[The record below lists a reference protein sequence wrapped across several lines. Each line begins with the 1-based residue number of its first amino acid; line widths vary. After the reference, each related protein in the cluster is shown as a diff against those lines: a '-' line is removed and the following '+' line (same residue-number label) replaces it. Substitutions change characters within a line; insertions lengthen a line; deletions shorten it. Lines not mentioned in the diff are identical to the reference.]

1 MFHWNVSY
9 LFAHYPCLRYGWRRL
24 IFSAVSACASAT
36 VAKPCASRPDARA
49 EAVHVLGDTFLLRSL
64 RMLSKSSAPGTRE
77 TEKKDDH
84 GMRVGHDF
92 QAVIPEIISAT
103 EPCPEFAPERALLV
117 WSPCA
122 EIEDGKLD
130 DYMTLAKEKY
140 SYNAEQAL
148 GMLFWHKYDL
158 EKAVADLANFT
169 PFPDEWTVEDK
180 VLFEQ
185 AFQFHGKNF
194 HKIRQMLP
202 DKTIPSLVKYYYS
215 WKKTRTRTSLMDRQA
230 RRLAGSREDASDGGS
245 DAGSENDSDMEVDN
259 AENKEE
265 GGAGGGSGGPC
276 SNCGAPMNQAF
287 SSSKGS
293 LCASCFQHWKRS
305 GGCKGGLVP
314 GGVRKHHHHEGGR
327 QAPARGGGG
336 GGVGGGGKR
345 RPPRG
350 MCLQYQDLVAM
361 ATGPPGQGDAIL
373 RAMDSELVALKRQ
386 VQNNKQMISQLR
398 HKTAM
403 GIENLRPPE
412 GNTRVNARWTNDEL
426 LIAVQGIR
434 KYGRDF
440 KAIAEVIGNKT
451 EAHVRSFF
459 VNYRRRY
466 NLDAVLQEFE
476 AEHGIVPGSEDSK
489 PVMDS
494 EPSAKEGGGG
504 NSRPGSPA
512 ACGGGLSSA
521 PSGGGAVLMSNGNSS
536 AAGNPPPLLRPPPG
550 SPSVQQPQQLAAN
563 ASSAAKGPSLPSQAG
578 PRSSNWS
585 ILQQPPPLIRPTA
598 TSAALHKSQPPPM
611 HNAL

>member
-1 MFHWNVSY
+1 MVLADRNDDS
-9 LFAHYPCLRYGWRRL
+9 RIGRRSHTSSPNGHL
-24 IFSAVSACASAT
+24 TDEGSAT
-36 VAKPCASRPDARA
+36 DES
-49 EAVHVLGDTFLLRSL
+49 EQ
-64 RMLSKSSAPGTRE
+64 
-77 TEKKDDH
+77 DH

-92 QAVIPEIISAT
+92 QAVIPDIISAT
-103 EPCPEFAPERALLV
+103 EPCPEFTPERALLV
-117 WSPCA
+117 WSPCPD
-122 EIEDGKLD
+122 ISDSKLD
-130 DYMTLAKEKY
+130 EYMTHAKEKF

-230 RRLAGSREDASDGGS
+230 RRLAGSREDGSDGAS

-265 GGAGGGSGGPC
+265 ASAGGPC
-276 SNCGAPMNQAF
+276 SSCGSPMTQAYT
-287 SSSKGS
+287 SSKGS
-293 LCASCFQHWKRS
+293 LCASCYQHWKRS
-305 GGCKGGLVP
+305 GGCKGALAP
-314 GGVRKHHHHEGGR
+314 GGRKHHER
-327 QAPARGGGG
+327 QPPIRGGG
-336 GGVGGGGKR
+336 VAANRR

-350 MCLQYQDLVAM
+350 MCLQYQDLVSM

-412 GNTRVNARWTNDEL
+412 ANARVNARWTNDEL

-476 AEHGIVPGSEDSK
+476 AEHGITPGTDDTK
-489 PVMDS
+489 PAGET
-494 EPSAKEGGGG
+494 EPAAAAKEAGGP
-504 NSRPGSPA
+504 NSRPGSPCAVTATSGA
-512 ACGGGLSSA
+512 AMLANG
-521 PSGGGAVLMSNGNSS
+521 SGGPVG
-536 AAGNPPPLLRPPPG
+536 AGNPPPLLRPPPG
-550 SPSVQQPQQLAAN
+550 SPSSQPLTVPKGPTQLAQ
-563 ASSAAKGPSLPSQAG
+563 AA
-578 PRSSNWS
+578 PRSGNWS

-598 TSAALHKSQPPPM
+598 ASTTTTVHTKPTQM

>member
-1 MFHWNVSY
+1 MVLADRHDDS
-9 LFAHYPCLRYGWRRL
+9 RIGRRSRTASPNGHL
-24 IFSAVSACASAT
+24 TDDGSAT
-36 VAKPCASRPDARA
+36 DDS
-49 EAVHVLGDTFLLRSL
+49 EH
-64 RMLSKSSAPGTRE
+64 
-77 TEKKDDH
+77 DH
-84 GMRVGHDF
+84 GMRVGNDY
-92 QAVIPEIISAT
+92 QASVPDIISAT
-103 EPCPEFAPERALLV
+103 EPCPEFTPERALLV
-117 WSPCA
+117 WSPCSD
-122 EIEDGKLD
+122 ISDMKLD
-130 DYMTLAKEKY
+130 EYITLAKEKY
-140 SYNAEQAL
+140 GYNAEQAL

-230 RRLAGSREDASDGGS
+230 RKLAGAREEGSDGGS
-245 DAGSENDSDMEVDN
+245 EAGSENESDMEVDN

-265 GGAGGGSGGPC
+265 SMGKGPC
-276 SNCGAPMNQAF
+276 SNCNAPSSQVY
-287 SSSKGS
+287 SSSKGN
-293 LCASCFQHWKRS
+293 LCSSCYQYWKRTGLS
-305 GGCKGGLVP
+305 KGGPL
-314 GGVRKHHHHEGGR
+314 
-327 QAPARGGGG
+327 
-336 GGVGGGGKR
+336 GGVGGGLLRGKHEAPSRHLARGNKR

-350 MCLQYQDLVAM
+350 MCLQYEDLVAM
-361 ATGPPGQGDAIL
+361 ATGPSGQGDAIL

-398 HKTAM
+398 HKTSM
-403 GIENLRPPE
+403 GIENLRPAE
-412 GNTRVNARWTNDEL
+412 GNGRVNARWTNDEL

-476 AEHGIVPGSEDSK
+476 AEHGITSTDDK
-489 PVMDS
+489 PSSLGADAES
-494 EPSAKEGGGG
+494 AAAKEAGVGDG
-504 NSRPGSPA
+504 SRPGSPLA
-512 ACGGGLSSA
+512 SSLH
-521 PSGGGAVLMSNGNSS
+521 GSNGTPAANG

-550 SPSVQQPQQLAAN
+550 SPSQHAKASPAPLQQ
-563 ASSAAKGPSLPSQAG
+563 G
-578 PRSSNWS
+578 PRSGSWS
-585 ILQQPPPLIRPTA
+585 ILQQPPPLIRP
-598 TSAALHKSQPPPM
+598 SPNMAAGAVHKSQQL
-611 HNAL
+611 HNNAL

>member
-1 MFHWNVSY
+1 MVLADRNDDS
-9 LFAHYPCLRYGWRRL
+9 RIGRRSHTSSPNGHL
-24 IFSAVSACASAT
+24 TDEGSAT
-36 VAKPCASRPDARA
+36 DES
-49 EAVHVLGDTFLLRSL
+49 EQ
-64 RMLSKSSAPGTRE
+64 
-77 TEKKDDH
+77 DH

-92 QAVIPEIISAT
+92 QAVIPDIISAT
-103 EPCPEFAPERALLV
+103 EPCPEFTPERALLV
-117 WSPCA
+117 WSPCPD
-122 EIEDGKLD
+122 ISDSKLD
-130 DYMTLAKEKY
+130 EYMTHAKEKF

-230 RRLAGSREDASDGGS
+230 RRLAGSREDGSDGAS

-265 GGAGGGSGGPC
+265 ASAGGPC
-276 SNCGAPMNQAF
+276 SSCGSPMTQAYT
-287 SSSKGS
+287 SSKGS
-293 LCASCFQHWKRS
+293 LCASCYQHWKRS
-305 GGCKGGLVP
+305 GGCKGALAP
-314 GGVRKHHHHEGGR
+314 GGRKHHER
-327 QAPARGGGG
+327 QPPMRGGG
-336 GGVGGGGKR
+336 VAANRR

-350 MCLQYQDLVAM
+350 MCLQYQDLVSM

-412 GNTRVNARWTNDEL
+412 ANARVNARWTNDEL

-476 AEHGIVPGSEDSK
+476 AEHGITPGSDDTK
-489 PVMDS
+489 PAGET
-494 EPSAKEGGGG
+494 EPAAAAKESGGP
-504 NSRPGSPA
+504 NSRPGSPCAVTATSGA
-512 ACGGGLSSA
+512 AMLANG
-521 PSGGGAVLMSNGNSS
+521 SGGPVG
-536 AAGNPPPLLRPPPG
+536 AGNPPPLLRPPPG
-550 SPSVQQPQQLAAN
+550 SPSSQPLTVPKGPTQLAQ
-563 ASSAAKGPSLPSQAG
+563 AA
-578 PRSSNWS
+578 PRSGNWS

-598 TSAALHKSQPPPM
+598 ASTTTTVHTKPTQM

>member
-1 MFHWNVSY
+1 MVLADRNDETKI
-9 LFAHYPCLRYGWRRL
+9 GRRSHTNSPNGHL
-24 IFSAVSACASAT
+24 TDEGSAT
-36 VAKPCASRPDARA
+36 DDS
-49 EAVHVLGDTFLLRSL
+49 EH
-64 RMLSKSSAPGTRE
+64 
-77 TEKKDDH
+77 DH
-84 GMRVGHDF
+84 GMRVGNDY
-92 QAVIPEIISAT
+92 QAMVPDIISAT
-103 EPCPEFAPERALLV
+103 EPCPDFTPERALLV
-117 WSPCA
+117 WSPCSD
-122 EIEDGKLD
+122 ISDIKLD
-130 DYMTLAKEKY
+130 DYITLAKEKY
-140 SYNAEQAL
+140 GYNAEQAL

-230 RRLAGSREDASDGGS
+230 RKLAREDGSDGGS
-245 DAGSENDSDMEVDN
+245 EAGSENDSDMEVDN
-259 AENKEE
+259 TENKED
-265 GGAGGGSGGPC
+265 SKGPC
-276 SNCGAPMNQAF
+276 SNCSAPSSQVY
-287 SSSKGS
+287 SSSKGN
-293 LCASCFQHWKRS
+293 LCTSCFQYWKRT
-305 GGCKGGLVP
+305 GLCKGG
-314 GGVRKHHHHEGGR
+314 GSGVLRKHEPCAPSRHHPTSR
-327 QAPARGGGG
+327 
-336 GGVGGGGKR
+336 GGKR

-350 MCLQYQDLVAM
+350 MCLQYEDLVAM
-361 ATGPPGQGDAIL
+361 ATGPQGQGDAIL

-398 HKTAM
+398 HKTSM

-476 AEHGIVPGSEDSK
+476 AEHGITSTPDEDK
-489 PVMDS
+489 PMADA
-494 EPSAKEGGGG
+494 EPAGKETTSRPTSPCQGASNPPTNGGGG
-504 NSRPGSPA
+504 T
-512 ACGGGLSSA
+512 
-521 PSGGGAVLMSNGNSS
+521 

-550 SPSVQQPQQLAAN
+550 SPSSQHTKP
-563 ASSAAKGPSLPSQAG
+563 LP
-578 PRSSNWS
+578 R
-585 ILQQPPPLIRPTA
+585 
-598 TSAALHKSQPPPM
+598 
-611 HNAL
+611 

>member
-1 MFHWNVSY
+1 MVLADRNDDS
-9 LFAHYPCLRYGWRRL
+9 RIGRRSHTSSPNGHL
-24 IFSAVSACASAT
+24 TDEGSAT
-36 VAKPCASRPDARA
+36 DES
-49 EAVHVLGDTFLLRSL
+49 EQ
-64 RMLSKSSAPGTRE
+64 
-77 TEKKDDH
+77 DH

-92 QAVIPEIISAT
+92 QAVIPDIISAT
-103 EPCPEFAPERALLV
+103 EPCPEFTPERALLV
-117 WSPCA
+117 WSPCPD
-122 EIEDGKLD
+122 ISDSKLD
-130 DYMTLAKEKY
+130 EYMTHAKEKF

-230 RRLAGSREDASDGGS
+230 RRLAGSREDGSLAMCPMCLSTVFVSFSPMISDGAS

-265 GGAGGGSGGPC
+265 ASAGGPC
-276 SNCGAPMNQAF
+276 SSCGSPMTQAYT
-287 SSSKGS
+287 SSKGS
-293 LCASCFQHWKRS
+293 LCASCYQHWKRS
-305 GGCKGGLVP
+305 GGCKGALAP
-314 GGVRKHHHHEGGR
+314 GGRKHHER
-327 QAPARGGGG
+327 QPPIRGGG
-336 GGVGGGGKR
+336 VAANRR

-350 MCLQYQDLVAM
+350 MCLQYQDLVSM

-386 VQNNKQMISQLR
+386 VLPLLFTTAGQLNMS
-398 HKTAM
+398 HL
-403 GIENLRPPE
+403 NLFFVLQA
-412 GNTRVNARWTNDEL
+412 NARVNARWTNDEL

-476 AEHGIVPGSEDSK
+476 AEHGITPGTDDTK
-489 PVMDS
+489 PAGET
-494 EPSAKEGGGG
+494 EPAAAAKEAGGP
-504 NSRPGSPA
+504 NSRPGSPCAVTATSGA
-512 ACGGGLSSA
+512 AMLANG
-521 PSGGGAVLMSNGNSS
+521 SGGPVG
-536 AAGNPPPLLRPPPG
+536 AGNPPPLLRPPPG
-550 SPSVQQPQQLAAN
+550 SPSSQPLTVPKGPTQLAQ
-563 ASSAAKGPSLPSQAG
+563 AA
-578 PRSSNWS
+578 PRSGNWS

-598 TSAALHKSQPPPM
+598 ASTTTTVHTKPTQM

>member
-1 MFHWNVSY
+1 MVLADRNDES
-9 LFAHYPCLRYGWRRL
+9 RIGRRSHTSSPNGHL
-24 IFSAVSACASAT
+24 TDEGSAT
-36 VAKPCASRPDARA
+36 DES
-49 EAVHVLGDTFLLRSL
+49 EQ
-64 RMLSKSSAPGTRE
+64 
-77 TEKKDDH
+77 DH

-259 AENKEE
+259 AENKED
-265 GGAGGGSGGPC
+265 ASAGGPC
-276 SNCGAPMNQAF
+276 SNCAAPMSQVYA
-287 SSSKGS
+287 SSKGS
-293 LCASCFQHWKRS
+293 LCGSCYQHWKRS
-305 GGCKGGLVP
+305 GGCKGALAP
-314 GGVRKHHHHEGGR
+314 GGGRKHHEGGR
-327 QAPARGGGG
+327 QPPARGG
-336 GGVGGGGKR
+336 VGNKR

-350 MCLQYQDLVAM
+350 MCLQYQDLVTM
-361 ATGPPGQGDAIL
+361 ATGPQGQGDAIL

-489 PVMDS
+489 AVVDS
-494 EPSAKEGGGG
+494 EPSAKEAGGGG
-504 NSRPGSPA
+504 SSRPGSPS
-512 ACGGGLSSA
+512 ACGGGGGGGLSA
-521 PSGGGAVLMSNGNSS
+521 PSGAVMMSNGSSS

-550 SPSVQQPQQLAAN
+550 SPSAQQPQPIAN
-563 ASSAAKGPSLPSQAG
+563 NPSSGAKGPSLPTQAA
-578 PRSSNWS
+578 PRSSSWS

-598 TSAALHKSQPPPM
+598 TSAAIHKPPPPPM

>member
-1 MFHWNVSY
+1 MVLADRNDD
-9 LFAHYPCLRYGWRRL
+9 ARIGRRSHTSSPNGHL
-24 IFSAVSACASAT
+24 TDEGSAT
-36 VAKPCASRPDARA
+36 DES
-49 EAVHVLGDTFLLRSL
+49 EQ
-64 RMLSKSSAPGTRE
+64 
-77 TEKKDDH
+77 DH
-84 GMRVGHDF
+84 GMRVGHDY
-92 QAVIPEIISAT
+92 QAVVPDIISAT
-103 EPCPEFAPERALLV
+103 EPCPDFTPERALLV
-117 WSPCA
+117 WSPCP
-122 EIEDGKLD
+122 EISDSKLD
-130 DYMTLAKEKY
+130 EYMTHAKEKY

-215 WKKTRTRTSLMDRQA
+215 WKKTRLRTSLMDRQA
-230 RRLAGSREDASDGGS
+230 RRLAGSREDGS
-245 DAGSENDSDMEVDN
+245 DAASYGGSENDSDMEVDN

-265 GGAGGGSGGPC
+265 PTPGGPC
-276 SNCGAPMNQAF
+276 SSCGSPMTQAYT
-287 SSSKGS
+287 SSKGS
-293 LCASCFQHWKRS
+293 LCGSCYQHWKRS
-305 GGCKGGLVP
+305 GGCKGALAP
-314 GGVRKHHHHEGGR
+314 GGRKHHER
-327 QAPARGGGG
+327 QPPIRGG
-336 GGVGGGGKR
+336 VAANRR

-361 ATGPPGQGDAIL
+361 ATGPQGQGDAIL

-412 GNTRVNARWTNDEL
+412 GNSRVNARWTNDEL

-476 AEHGIVPGSEDSK
+476 AEHGITPGTDDTK
-489 PVMDS
+489 PPGET
-494 EPSAKEGGGG
+494 EPTTGAKESGGP
-504 NSRPGSPA
+504 NSRPGSP
-512 ACGGGLSSA
+512 CGVMTSG
-521 PSGGGAVLMSNGNSS
+521 SGGGMLANGGG
-536 AAGNPPPLLRPPPG
+536 APVGAGNPPPLLRPPPG
-550 SPSVQQPQQLAAN
+550 SPSSQPLTVPKGPTQLAQPA
-563 ASSAAKGPSLPSQAG
+563 
-578 PRSSNWS
+578 PRPGNWS
-585 ILQQPPPLIRPTA
+585 ILQQPPPLIRPTTA
-598 TSAALHKSQPPPM
+598 STTTVHTKPSQM
-611 HNAL
+611 HNTL

>member
-1 MFHWNVSY
+1 MVLADRNDES
-9 LFAHYPCLRYGWRRL
+9 RIGRRSHTSSPNGHL
-24 IFSAVSACASAT
+24 TDEGSAT
-36 VAKPCASRPDARA
+36 DES
-49 EAVHVLGDTFLLRSL
+49 EQ
-64 RMLSKSSAPGTRE
+64 
-77 TEKKDDH
+77 DH

>member
-1 MFHWNVSY
+1 MVLADRNDDS
-9 LFAHYPCLRYGWRRL
+9 RIGRRSHTSSPNGHL
-24 IFSAVSACASAT
+24 TDEGSAT
-36 VAKPCASRPDARA
+36 DES
-49 EAVHVLGDTFLLRSL
+49 EQ
-64 RMLSKSSAPGTRE
+64 
-77 TEKKDDH
+77 DH

-92 QAVIPEIISAT
+92 QAVVPDIISAT
-103 EPCPEFAPERALLV
+103 DPCPEFTPERALLV
-117 WSPCA
+117 WSPCPD
-122 EIEDGKLD
+122 ISDSKLD
-130 DYMTLAKEKY
+130 EYMTLAKEKY

-230 RRLAGSREDASDGGS
+230 RRLAGSREDGRWGIIHRCRRAAPLLRASVIVAAPPQHDGAS

-265 GGAGGGSGGPC
+265 AAPGGPC
-276 SNCGAPMNQAF
+276 SSCGSPMTQAYT
-287 SSSKGS
+287 SSKGS
-293 LCASCFQHWKRS
+293 LCGSCYQHWKRS
-305 GGCKGGLVP
+305 GGCKGALAP
-314 GGVRKHHHHEGGR
+314 GGRKHHER
-327 QAPARGGGG
+327 QPPARGGGMAANR
-336 GGVGGGGKR
+336 R

-350 MCLQYQDLVAM
+350 MCLQYQDLVTM
-361 ATGPPGQGDAIL
+361 ATGPQGQGDAIL

-386 VQNNKQMISQLR
+386 VQNNKQMVSQLR

-476 AEHGIVPGSEDSK
+476 AEHGITPGSDDTK
-489 PVMDS
+489 PTGDTD
-494 EPSAKEGGGG
+494 PATPAKDATAAGAP
-504 NSRPGSPA
+504 NSPPGSP
-512 ACGGGLSSA
+512 CGMINPGGGILA
-521 PSGGGAVLMSNGNSS
+521 NGSGGPAG
-536 AAGNPPPLLRPPPG
+536 AGNPPPLLRPPPG
-550 SPSVQQPQQLAAN
+550 SPSAQPLT
-563 ASSAAKGPSLPSQAG
+563 AAKGPTPLTQAA
-578 PRSSNWS
+578 PRSGNWS

-598 TSAALHKSQPPPM
+598 ASAATVHSKPSQM

>member
-1 MFHWNVSY
+1 MVLADRNDDS
-9 LFAHYPCLRYGWRRL
+9 RIGRRSHTSSPNGHL
-24 IFSAVSACASAT
+24 TDEGSAADES
-36 VAKPCASRPDARA
+36 
-49 EAVHVLGDTFLLRSL
+49 EQ
-64 RMLSKSSAPGTRE
+64 
-77 TEKKDDH
+77 DH

-92 QAVIPEIISAT
+92 QAVIPDIISAT
-103 EPCPEFAPERALLV
+103 DPCPEFTPERALLV
-117 WSPCA
+117 WSPCPD
-122 EIEDGKLD
+122 ISDSKLD
-130 DYMTLAKEKY
+130 EYMTHAKEKY

-230 RRLAGSREDASDGGS
+230 RRLAGSREDGSDGAS
-245 DAGSENDSDMEVDN
+245 EAGSENDSDMEVDN
-259 AENKEE
+259 KEE
-265 GGAGGGSGGPC
+265 AGAGCPC
-276 SNCGAPMNQAF
+276 SSCGAPMTQAYT
-287 SSSKGS
+287 SSKGS
-293 LCASCFQHWKRS
+293 LCASCYQHWKRS
-305 GGCKGGLVP
+305 GGCKGALAP
-314 GGVRKHHHHEGGR
+314 GGRKHHDR
-327 QAPARGGGG
+327 QPPIRGGGG
-336 GGVGGGGKR
+336 AANRR

-350 MCLQYQDLVAM
+350 MRLEYQDLVAM

-403 GIENLRPPE
+403 DIENLRPLE
-412 GNTRVNARWTNDEL
+412 ANARVNARWTNDEL

-440 KAIAEVIGNKT
+440 KTIAEVIGNKT

-476 AEHGIVPGSEDSK
+476 AEHGITPGSDDTK
-489 PVMDS
+489 PAGETDQAAAM
-494 EPSAKEGGGG
+494 KEASGP
-504 NSRPGSPA
+504 NSRPGSPCAVTAMTGA
-512 ACGGGLSSA
+512 AVLANG
-521 PSGGGAVLMSNGNSS
+521 SGGGPVG
-536 AAGNPPPLLRPPPG
+536 AGNPPPLLRPPPG
-550 SPSVQQPQQLAAN
+550 SPSSQPLTVLKGPTQLAQ
-563 ASSAAKGPSLPSQAG
+563 AA
-578 PRSSNWS
+578 PRQSGNWS

-598 TSAALHKSQPPPM
+598 TSTTTTMHTKPAQM
-611 HNAL
+611 HNVL

>member
-1 MFHWNVSY
+1 MVLADRNDESRV
-9 LFAHYPCLRYGWRRL
+9 GRRSHTSSPNGHL
-24 IFSAVSACASAT
+24 TDEGSAT
-36 VAKPCASRPDARA
+36 DES
-49 EAVHVLGDTFLLRSL
+49 EQ
-64 RMLSKSSAPGTRE
+64 
-77 TEKKDDH
+77 DH

-92 QAVIPEIISAT
+92 QAVVPDIVSM
-103 EPCPEFAPERALLV
+103 EPCPDFAPERALLV

-122 EIEDGKLD
+122 DISDSKLD
-130 DYMTLAKEKY
+130 EYMTLAKEKY

-230 RRLAGSREDASDGGS
+230 RRLAGSREDGRWATMLGVRLLRSHHRSHRPLLRSDRTAVAATAPPLHEAGSDG
-245 DAGSENDSDMEVDN
+245 GSENDSDMEVDN
-259 AENKEE
+259 AENKEDG
-265 GGAGGGSGGPC
+265 GGATPGGPC
-276 SNCGAPMNQAF
+276 SSCGAPMAQ
-287 SSSKGS
+287 SYTSSKGS
-293 LCASCFQHWKRS
+293 LCGSCYQHWKRS
-305 GGCKGGLVP
+305 GGSCKGTLA
-314 GGVRKHHHHEGGR
+314 RKHHDGGR
-327 QAPARGGGG
+327 QAPIRGGGG
-336 GGVGGGGKR
+336 AAGAKR

-350 MCLQYQDLVAM
+350 MCLQYPDLVTM
-361 ATGPPGQGDAIL
+361 ATGPQGQGDAIL
-373 RAMDSELVALKRQ
+373 RSMDSELVALKRQ
-386 VQNNKQMISQLR
+386 VQNNKQIISQLR

-476 AEHGIVPGSEDSK
+476 AEHGITPSTDDNKTAGD
-489 PVMDS
+489 P
-494 EPSAKEGGGG
+494 EPPTATKESAGGG
-504 NSRPGSPA
+504 SRPGSPSAVA
-512 ACGGGLSSA
+512 A
-521 PSGGGAVLMSNGNSS
+521 PPTGGGAGSGNSVLNSVLSNG
-536 AAGNPPPLLRPPPG
+536 AAPATGGGVGNPPPLLRPPPG
-550 SPSVQQPQQLAAN
+550 SPSQ
-563 ASSAAKGPSLPSQAG
+563 AKGAPGLPVAA
-578 PRSSNWS
+578 PRSGSWS
-585 ILQQPPPLIRPTA
+585 ILQQPPPLIRPTSA
-598 TSAALHKSQPPPM
+598 SAAAVHKPPQV

>member
-1 MFHWNVSY
+1 MVLADRNDESRV
-9 LFAHYPCLRYGWRRL
+9 GRRSHTSSPNGHL
-24 IFSAVSACASAT
+24 TDEGSAT
-36 VAKPCASRPDARA
+36 DES
-49 EAVHVLGDTFLLRSL
+49 EQ
-64 RMLSKSSAPGTRE
+64 
-77 TEKKDDH
+77 DH

-92 QAVIPEIISAT
+92 QAVIPDIVST
-103 EPCPEFAPERALLV
+103 EPCPDFAPERALLV

-122 EIEDGKLD
+122 DISDSKLD
-130 DYMTLAKEKY
+130 EYMTLAKEKY

-215 WKKTRTRTSLMDRQA
+215 WKKTRTRTSLMDRHA
-230 RRLAGSREDASDGGS
+230 RRLAGSREDGSEVGSDG
-245 DAGSENDSDMEVDN
+245 GSENDSDMEADN
-259 AENKEE
+259 AENKED
-265 GGAGGGSGGPC
+265 GGGGSTPGGPC
-276 SNCGAPMNQAF
+276 SNCGAPMAQ
-287 SSSKGS
+287 SYTSSKGS
-293 LCASCFQHWKRS
+293 LCSSCYQHWKRA
-305 GGCKGGLVP
+305 GGSCKGTLA
-314 GGVRKHHHHEGGR
+314 RKHHDGGR
-327 QAPARGGGG
+327 QAQIRGGGAAG
-336 GGVGGGGKR
+336 AKR

-350 MCLQYQDLVAM
+350 MCLQYPDLVTM
-361 ATGPPGQGDAIL
+361 ATGPQGQGDAIL

-386 VQNNKQMISQLR
+386 VQNNKQIISQLR

-476 AEHGIVPGSEDSK
+476 AEHGIT
-489 PVMDS
+489 
-494 EPSAKEGGGG
+494 PSTDDTKSAGDPELPTAAIKESAGGG
-504 NSRPGSPA
+504 SRPGSPSAVA
-512 ACGGGLSSA
+512 AASSGNSVLANGAAAQTTGGG
-521 PSGGGAVLMSNGNSS
+521 G
-536 AAGNPPPLLRPPPG
+536 AGNPPPLLRPPPG
-550 SPSVQQPQQLAAN
+550 SPSQ
-563 ASSAAKGPSLPSQAG
+563 AKGAPGLPVAA
-578 PRSSNWS
+578 PRSGSWS
-585 ILQQPPPLIRPTA
+585 ILQQPPPLIRPTSA
-598 TSAALHKSQPPPM
+598 SAAAVHKPPQV

>member
-1 MFHWNVSY
+1 MVLADRNDDS
-9 LFAHYPCLRYGWRRL
+9 RIGRRSHTSSPNGHL
-24 IFSAVSACASAT
+24 TDEGSAT
-36 VAKPCASRPDARA
+36 DES
-49 EAVHVLGDTFLLRSL
+49 EQ
-64 RMLSKSSAPGTRE
+64 
-77 TEKKDDH
+77 DH

-92 QAVIPEIISAT
+92 QAVIPDIISAT
-103 EPCPEFAPERALLV
+103 EPCPEFTPERALLV
-117 WSPCA
+117 WSPCPD
-122 EIEDGKLD
+122 ISDSKLD
-130 DYMTLAKEKY
+130 EYMTHAKEKF

-230 RRLAGSREDASDGGS
+230 RRLAGSREDGSDGAS

-265 GGAGGGSGGPC
+265 ASAGGPC
-276 SNCGAPMNQAF
+276 SSCGSPMTQAYT
-287 SSSKGS
+287 SSKGS
-293 LCASCFQHWKRS
+293 LCASCYQHWKRS
-305 GGCKGGLVP
+305 GGCKGALAP
-314 GGVRKHHHHEGGR
+314 GGRKHHER
-327 QAPARGGGG
+327 QPPIRGGG
-336 GGVGGGGKR
+336 VAANRR

-350 MCLQYQDLVAM
+350 MCLQYQDLVSM

-412 GNTRVNARWTNDEL
+412 ANARVNARWTNDEL

-476 AEHGIVPGSEDSK
+476 AEHGITPGSDDTK
-489 PVMDS
+489 PAGET
-494 EPSAKEGGGG
+494 EPAAAAKESGGP
-504 NSRPGSPA
+504 NSRPGSPCAVTATSGA
-512 ACGGGLSSA
+512 AMLANG
-521 PSGGGAVLMSNGNSS
+521 SGGPVG
-536 AAGNPPPLLRPPPG
+536 AGNPPPLLRPPPG
-550 SPSVQQPQQLAAN
+550 SPSSQPLTVPKGPTQLAQ
-563 ASSAAKGPSLPSQAG
+563 AA
-578 PRSSNWS
+578 PRSGNWS

-598 TSAALHKSQPPPM
+598 ASTTTTVHTKPTQM